1 MEKMDR
7 DTLFERVVNAAEA
20 AFSYHTGATKK
31 LESDY
36 SLVDILLECMRMK
49 ESILFSTKQLDE
61 FERLALRSLNGG
73 IAPLA
78 LPALMAFG
86 GASDFKYSLESSF
99 IIPPIFQCEPV
110 VHPNNILIS
119 LLDKAGVFEN
129 GEYPIYRDWGSLSLI
144 KRKQGIRSGVIVVTN
159 TRILIVGSS
168 LYKSKKYR
176 LFYNNW
182 KDMPY
187 LDALDFIY
195 YEDFE
200 DASIQADFIPIRWAG
215 RYFEV
220 KKREFYGPYYLRYGM
235 PDSVK
240 VKEGI
245 IDIFISPHDFGNND
259 VSKRTYEL
267 GEQALLMRNAL
278 IS

>member
-1 MEKMDR
+1 MEKTDR

-36 SLVDILLECMRMK
+36 SLADVLLECMRME
-49 ESILFSTKQLDE
+49 ESISFSTEQLDE
-61 FERLALRSLNGG
+61 IERLALRSLNGG

-99 IIPPIFQCEPV
+99 RIPPIFQCEPV

-119 LLDKAGVFEN
+119 LLDKVGVFES

-144 KRKQGIRSGVIVVTN
+144 KRKLSIRSGVIVVTN
-159 TRILIVGSS
+159 TRVLVVGSS
-168 LYKSKKYR
+168 LYESKKYR
-176 LFYNNW
+176 MYYDNW

-187 LDALDFIY
+187 LDALDFIH
-195 YEDFE
+195 YENLE
-200 DASIQADFIPIRWAG
+200 DASIQADFIPIKWAG

-220 KKREFYGPYYLRYGM
+220 KKREFYGPYYARYGL

-240 VKEGI
+240 VKEER

-259 VSKRTYEL
+259 VSKRTHEL
-267 GEQALLMRNAL
+267 GEQILSMRNSL
-278 IS
+278 I